1 MIKGIIIREEN
12 SVCKSCMEGKVE
24 TRTIPKFYTY
34 LYVNKK
40 HITAVLRGKWTKNA
54 YIGPNEKL
62 A

>member
-1 MIKGIIIREEN
+1 
-12 SVCKSCMEGKVE
+12 MEGKVE